1 MKKANF
7 AQPSA
12 LPKAGKTI
20 LKLSTL
26 SLSMLCLTM
35 AHAAEAESPSE
46 EKAAKVV
53 KVAVTGSSIK
63 GVAAQSASPITIVKV
78 DEILKQGVTTTEE
91 ALSKITA
98 NQSNF
103 VTASN
108 VGTSKTQG
116 SAANLRGIG
125 ANKTLVLL
133 NGRRLAANAYDSGVT
148 NLNIIPLAMLDRIE
162 VLKDGASAIYGT
174 DAIGGVV
181 NFITKKQFSGLN
193 FSADYQKPEQT
204 GGEQQNY
211 SIFGGYGDL
220 EENGFNVFGV
230 VDYRHG
236 DEVMAKDRKVS
247 RRGGVLPELGVNRT
261 SSGSFPA
268 NLYDTETGTFGSPYA
283 KTGCGDNPLFFS
295 NDGVTCRYNSQ
306 AVIGII
312 PKTEDVSVMG
322 RVTAKINDHFNA
334 IGEYVYAR
342 SEVTTSVAPDVFFD
356 LPMNPSSKYYPGN
369 GITPAMDNVS
379 GPLEL
384 YLRSQAGNRISNSV
398 NDSHRIFAGL
408 EGDAYGWDINTGVT
422 YARSNAADNVLN
434 GYLNYNKTAA
444 ALLDGTLNP
453 FGAQS
458 SADGDVWNGLSV
470 KGKYLDA
477 KLDSTTV
484 DFTASRPIYTLPAG
498 DVGFAVGASYRRDDW
513 QSKTLAEI
521 ASVAPSTGVDPNEP
535 VNEGSRNIKAVFT
548 ELHIPLHKTL
558 EAQLAAR
565 YDDYSDFGDTFNPK
579 VSLRW
584 EPIKQVM
591 FRTSYTKGF
600 RAPTLQEMHSPK
612 SVTNTAATYNDPLL
626 CPGGVPAAGAL
637 PARDCGMQFD
647 RQNGGNQNLEPEKSD
662 SFTAGMVFEPIK
674 NLVFT
679 LDYFD
684 IKVKNQITT
693 ISETAIFADP
703 VKYADKFIRNADGSL
718 NYINTTNQNLGGIKT
733 SGFDVGA
740 AWRSPMTSTGQ
751 FGLSIDGTYVT
762 DYQYQENKGMP
773 WIGVAGSY
781 AGLDYQAIVLRWK
794 HTANLDWRYENW
806 ALNLQQNF
814 SKGYKDQ
821 NSNGQDH
828 SVGDYTTYNLS
839 GTYKGFKNLE
849 LTLGLKNIFDAEP
862 PASNV
867 VDNFQMG
874 YDPRYADAV
883 GRSYFVRGT
892 YKF

>member
-12 LPKAGKTI
+12 LPKASKTM

-579 VSLRW
+579 FSLRW

-662 SFTAGMVFEPIK
+662 SFTAGVVFEPIK

-773 WIGVAGSY
+773 WVGVAGSY

-849 LTLGLKNIFDAEP
+849 LTLGLKNMFDAEP

>member
-1 MKKANF
+1 M
-7 AQPSA
+7 
-12 LPKAGKTI
+12 

-579 VSLRW
+579 FSLRW

-662 SFTAGMVFEPIK
+662 SFTAGVVFEPIK

-773 WIGVAGSY
+773 WVGVAGSY

-849 LTLGLKNIFDAEP
+849 LTLGLKNMFDAEP

>member
-12 LPKAGKTI
+12 LPKASRNI

-35 AHAAEAESPSE
+35 AHAADAESPSE

-108 VGTSKTQG
+108 VGTSRTQG

-193 FSADYQKPEQT
+193 FSADYQKPEQS

-230 VDYRHG
+230 VDYRRG
-236 DEVMAKDRKVS
+236 EDVMAKDRKVS

-268 NLYDTETGTFGSPYA
+268 NLYDTKTGTFGSPYA

-384 YLRSQAGNRISNSV
+384 YLRSQAGNRVSNSV
-398 NDSHRIFAGL
+398 NDSHRIFAGI

-422 YARSNAADNVLN
+422 YARSNAADNVIN
-434 GYLNYNKTAA
+434 GYLNYDKTAS

-458 SADGDVWNGLSV
+458 SADANVWNGLSV

-612 SVTNTAATYNDPLL
+612 SVTNTAATYNDPVL
-626 CPGGVPAAGAL
+626 CPGGVPATGAL

-662 SFTAGMVFEPIK
+662 SFTAGVVF
-674 NLVFT
+674 
-679 LDYFD
+679 
-684 IKVKNQITT
+684 
-693 ISETAIFADP
+693 
-703 VKYADKFIRNADGSL
+703 
-718 NYINTTNQNLGGIKT
+718 
-733 SGFDVGA
+733 
-740 AWRSPMTSTGQ
+740 
-751 FGLSIDGTYVT
+751 
-762 DYQYQENKGMP
+762 
-773 WIGVAGSY
+773 
-781 AGLDYQAIVLRWK
+781 
-794 HTANLDWRYENW
+794 
-806 ALNLQQNF
+806 
-814 SKGYKDQ
+814 
-821 NSNGQDH
+821 
-828 SVGDYTTYNLS
+828 
-839 GTYKGFKNLE
+839 
-849 LTLGLKNIFDAEP
+849 
-862 PASNV
+862 
-867 VDNFQMG
+867 
-874 YDPRYADAV
+874 
-883 GRSYFVRGT
+883 
-892 YKF
+892 

>member
-1 MKKANF
+1 
-7 AQPSA
+7 
-12 LPKAGKTI
+12 
-20 LKLSTL
+20 
-26 SLSMLCLTM
+26 MLCLTM

-230 VDYRHG
+230 VDYRRG

-268 NLYDTETGTFGSPYA
+268 NLYDTETGTFGNPYA
-283 KTGCGDNPLFFS
+283 KTGCSDNPLFFS

-408 EGDAYGWDINTGVT
+408 EGDAYGWDINTGLT

-458 SADGDVWNGLSV
+458 SADSNVWNGLSV

-579 VSLRW
+579 FSLRW
-584 EPIKQVM
+584 EPIKQLM

-773 WIGVAGSY
+773 WVGVAGSY

-849 LTLGLKNIFDAEP
+849 LTLGLKNMFDAEP

>member
-230 VDYRHG
+230 VDYRRG

-408 EGDAYGWDINTGVT
+408 EGDAYGWDINTGLT

-579 VSLRW
+579 FSLRW

-662 SFTAGMVFEPIK
+662 SFTAGVVFEPIK

-773 WIGVAGSY
+773 WVGVAGSY

-849 LTLGLKNIFDAEP
+849 LTLGLKNMFDAEP

>member
-1 MKKANF
+1 M
-7 AQPSA
+7 
-12 LPKAGKTI
+12 

-230 VDYRHG
+230 VDYRRG

-408 EGDAYGWDINTGVT
+408 EGDAYGWDINTGLT

-458 SADGDVWNGLSV
+458 SADSDVWNGLSV

-579 VSLRW
+579 FSLRW
-584 EPIKQVM
+584 EPIKQLM

-773 WIGVAGSY
+773 WVGVAGSY

-849 LTLGLKNIFDAEP
+849 LTLGLKNMFDAEP

>member
-1 MKKANF
+1 
-7 AQPSA
+7 
-12 LPKAGKTI
+12 
-20 LKLSTL
+20 
-26 SLSMLCLTM
+26 MLCLTM

-230 VDYRHG
+230 VDYRRG

-408 EGDAYGWDINTGVT
+408 EGDAYGWDINTGLT

-458 SADGDVWNGLSV
+458 SADSDVWNGLSV

-579 VSLRW
+579 FSLRW
-584 EPIKQVM
+584 EPIKQLM

-773 WIGVAGSY
+773 WVGVAGSY

-849 LTLGLKNIFDAEP
+849 LTLGLKNMFDAEP

>member
-12 LPKAGKTI
+12 LPKASKTI

-108 VGTSKTQG
+108 VGTSRTQG

-230 VDYRHG
+230 VDYRRG
-236 DEVMAKDRKVS
+236 EDVMAKDRKVS

-384 YLRSQAGNRISNSV
+384 YLRSQAGNRVSNSV

-444 ALLDGTLNP
+444 ALLDGSLNP

-458 SADGDVWNGLSV
+458 SADGDVWSGLSV

-579 VSLRW
+579 FSLRW
-584 EPIKQVM
+584 EPIKQLM

-626 CPGGVPAAGAL
+626 CPGGVPTAGAL

-662 SFTAGMVFEPIK
+662 SFTAGVVFEPIK

-740 AWRSPMTSTGQ
+740 AWRSAMTSTGQ

-773 WIGVAGSY
+773 WVGVAGSY

-849 LTLGLKNIFDAEP
+849 LTLGLKNMFDAEP

-874 YDPRYADAV
+874 YDPRYADAL

>member
-230 VDYRHG
+230 VDYRRG

-408 EGDAYGWDINTGVT
+408 EGDAYGWDINTGLT

-458 SADGDVWNGLSV
+458 SADSDVWNGLSV

-579 VSLRW
+579 FSLRW
-584 EPIKQVM
+584 EPIKQLM

-773 WIGVAGSY
+773 WVGVAGSY

-849 LTLGLKNIFDAEP
+849 LTLGLKNMFDAEP